1 MEDLRSYIRMVL
13 EEQHQN
19 EKAVEDDLL
28 LEPDDSEDEEI
39 EENPLQTISTVLSIA
54 AMAKSLA
61 S

>member
-19 EKAVEDDLL
+19 EKAAEDDLL

>member
-13 EEQHQN
+13 EEQRQN
-19 EKAVEDDLL
+19 EKAAEDDLL

>member
-13 EEQHQN
+13 EEQRQN
-19 EKAVEDDLL
+19 EKVAEDDLL
-28 LEPDDSEDEEI
+28 LEPDGSEDEEI

>member
-13 EEQHQN
+13 EEQRPN
-19 EKAVEDDLL
+19 EKVAEDDLL
-28 LEPDDSEDEEI
+28 LEPDGSEDEEI

>member
-13 EEQHQN
+13 EEQRQN
-19 EKAVEDDLL
+19 EKPAQDDLL